1 MPNEGLTATHGP
13 LKPLRPSVRCLG
25 CLRQMLSL
33 LPPKEP
39 LLSSCMPVVAAGC
52 RLPAS
57 DVQNPRMSWVVCMWL
72 QLAASLMTPS

>member
-1 MPNEGLTATHGP
+1 MPNEGLTAAHGP
-13 LKPLRPSVRCLG
+13 LKPLKAFREALG
-25 CLRQMLSL
+25 V
-33 LPPKEP
+33 PPAEFVLAAPEEP

-57 DVQNPRMSWVVCMWL
+57 DVQKLSWVVCVWL